1 MGLEHERNVLIAES
15 PEEFAAAVVR
25 LYQDGALW
33 QSLSASGLKF
43 VRETYSFDG
52 ATRLFT
58 DILRGIGL
66 EPVARHRACRQR
78 DGLEIVE
85 LSNAAADR
93 AHRAQARDRFAER
106 ALIERALIPD
116 NEAPFRVDGFCIGC
130 QRPQEFTVGFDFA
143 VRDEQGTRVP
153 NWREHL
159 VCECGLN
166 ARTRAAIHVLTMKLR
181 VPRNARIYL
190 MEQQSVLYNWLK
202 QRYPNLVGSEYVGDK
217 TALGASWRGIRNEDA
232 TRLTFSDRS
241 FDYVLSFDV
250 LEHVPDYRR
259 AFKEVHRCLAEGGTF
274 LFTAPFV
281 RNSETTIERARVSDS
296 GKIEHLLEPEYHGDP
311 LNPEGGILCFQH
323 FGWDIID
330 MLKADGFADARGH
343 FLWSRRLGYLG
354 GEQALFTAT
363 R

>member
-1 MGLEHERNVLIAES
+1 MAIAVGQRTGIRARDVTRSMARPACSRTFSGES
-15 PEEFAAAVVR
+15 ASSRSRGIAPVGSATVWRSSSYRAPR
-25 LYQDGALW
+25 RTALTGPRREIG
-33 QSLSASGLKF
+33 SLSGRRSNGRSSRITRRPSASMASAS
-43 VRETYSFDG
+43 R
-52 ATRLFT
+52 
-58 DILRGIGL
+58 
-66 EPVARHRACRQR
+66 
-78 DGLEIVE
+78 
-85 LSNAAADR
+85 
-93 AHRAQARDRFAER
+93 
-106 ALIERALIPD
+106 
-116 NEAPFRVDGFCIGC
+116 C
-130 QRPQEFTVGFDFA
+130 QRPQAFTVGFDYA

-190 MEQQSVLYNWLK
+190 MEQQSLLYDWLK

-241 FDYVLSFDV
+241 FDCVLSFDV

-259 AFKEVHRCLAEGGTF
+259 AFKEVHRCLADGGTF

-296 GKIEHLLEPEYHGDP
+296 GEIEHLLEPEYHGDP

-330 MLKADGFADARGH
+330 MLKSDGFADARGH